1 MADEKTSKGVDPNIW
16 IRPPE
21 ERDGKDSIRSTTL
34 GSEPETLP
42 KYKTFDVVTLRI
54 SHEDFEFLHNLER
67 EIMKNRSR
75 DNKKERITKNSIM
88 RAMLGCLKNVK
99 FDRKNIPDENEL
111 RIRIMRG
118 IKDLPPW
125 LF

>member
-1 MADEKTSKGVDPNIW
+1 MVDEKTSGGVNPNIW
-16 IRPPE
+16 IRQPE
-21 ERDGKDSIRSTTL
+21 EKDNSGGIGSTTL
-34 GSEPETLP
+34 VSEPETLP

-67 EIMKNRSR
+67 EIMKNRSKE
-75 DNKKERITKNSIM
+75 NKKERITKNSIM

-99 FDRKNIPDENEL
+99 FDSKDIPDENEL

>member
-1 MADEKTSKGVDPNIW
+1 MADEKTSSGVDPNIW

-99 FDRKNIPDENEL
+99 FDRKDIPDENEL

>member
-1 MADEKTSKGVDPNIW
+1 MADEKTSGGVNPNIW

-21 ERDGKDSIRSTTL
+21 EKDSMGGIGSATL
-34 GSEPETLP
+34 VSEPETLP

-67 EIMKNRSR
+67 EIMKNRSKE
-75 DNKKERITKNSIM
+75 NKKERITKNSIM

-99 FDRKNIPDENEL
+99 FDRKDIPDENEL

-118 IKDLPPW
+118 VKDLPPW

>member
-1 MADEKTSKGVDPNIW
+1 MADEKTSGGVDPNIW
-16 IRPPE
+16 IRQPE
-21 ERDGKDSIRSTTL
+21 GRDSTSDIGSTTL
-34 GSEPETLP
+34 VSEPETLP

-54 SHEDFEFLHNLER
+54 SREDFEFLHNLER

-75 DNKKERITKNSIM
+75 ENKKERITKNSIM

-99 FDRKNIPDENEL
+99 FDRKDIPDENEL

>member
-1 MADEKTSKGVDPNIW
+1 MADEKTSGGVNPNIW
-16 IRPPE
+16 IRQPE
-21 ERDGKDSIRSTTL
+21 ERSDKGGISNTTL

-42 KYKTFDVVTLRI
+42 KYKTLDVVTLRI

-75 DNKKERITKNSIM
+75 ENRKERITKNSIM

-99 FDRKNIPDENEL
+99 FDSKDIPDENEL

>member
-1 MADEKTSKGVDPNIW
+1 MADEKASGGVDPNIW
-16 IRPPE
+16 IRQPE
-21 ERDGKDSIRSTTL
+21 EKDNKGGIGSTAL
-34 GSEPETLP
+34 VSEPETLP

-75 DNKKERITKNSIM
+75 ENKKERITKNSIM

-99 FDRKNIPDENEL
+99 FDSKDIPDENEL

>member
-1 MADEKTSKGVDPNIW
+1 MADEKTSGGVDPNIW

-21 ERDGKDSIRSTTL
+21 ERDGKDSIGSTTL
-34 GSEPETLP
+34 ASEPETLP

-75 DNKKERITKNSIM
+75 ENKKERITKNSIM

-99 FDRKNIPDENEL
+99 FDRKDIPDENEL

>member
-1 MADEKTSKGVDPNIW
+1 MADEKTSGGVNPNIW
-16 IRPPE
+16 IRQPE
-21 ERDGKDSIRSTTL
+21 EKDSMGGIGSTTL
-34 GSEPETLP
+34 VSEPETLP

-67 EIMKNRSR
+67 EIMKNRSKE
-75 DNKKERITKNSIM
+75 NKKERITKNSIM

-99 FDRKNIPDENEL
+99 FDRKDIPDENEL

>member
-1 MADEKTSKGVDPNIW
+1 MADEKTSSGVDPNIW

-21 ERDGKDSIRSTTL
+21 ERDGKDSIGSTTL

-67 EIMKNRSR
+67 EIMKNRSKE
-75 DNKKERITKNSIM
+75 NKKERITKNSIM

-99 FDRKNIPDENEL
+99 FDRKDIPDENEL

>member
-1 MADEKTSKGVDPNIW
+1 MADEKTSSGVDPNIW

-21 ERDGKDSIRSTTL
+21 ERDGKDSIGSTTL
-34 GSEPETLP
+34 ASEPETLP

-99 FDRKNIPDENEL
+99 FDRKDIPDENEL

>member
-1 MADEKTSKGVDPNIW
+1 MADEKTSGGVDPNIW

-21 ERDGKDSIRSTTL
+21 ERDGKDSIGSTTL
-34 GSEPETLP
+34 SSEPETLP

-75 DNKKERITKNSIM
+75 ENKKERITKNSIM

-99 FDRKNIPDENEL
+99 FDRKDIPDENEL

>member
-1 MADEKTSKGVDPNIW
+1 MADEKTSGGVDPNIW

-21 ERDGKDSIRSTTL
+21 ERDGKDSIGSTTL
-34 GSEPETLP
+34 VSEPETLP

-75 DNKKERITKNSIM
+75 ENKKERITKNSIM

-99 FDRKNIPDENEL
+99 FDRKDIPDENEL